1 MVRALAQTGRDTLQ
15 RTIEIVNNH
24 PEWGAKVVYGDTDS
38 LFVLL
43 DGRSRAEAF
52 AVGREIA
59 RVITRANPYPVE
71 LEMEKVYH
79 PCMMCTKKRYAGW
92 MYESETGIPMF
103 DARGIETVR
112 RDGCAAEREVLQQCL
127 RLLFTTSDLSTVKSY
142 VVHQCSKLHNGR
154 ISLVDYIIASEL
166 WLGTYKSP
174 HTPGAQVALQR
185 QEVDPNDK
193 VQLGERVP
201 YVVIRRQDGDPRLC
215 SSAEPPEVVLFPACA
230 DYSGVRRAL
239 QPNAAFYIFKRI
251 LPALDRVFSLVGVD
265 VYKWYTLETKRSSKH
280 TSLDRPLR
288 YSSSWDAT
296 IVGYFNSE
304 GCVLCGNMQ
313 CRGLLC
319 GHCNSSHLA
328 VTATLTARRRLA
340 EQRYNQLLQHCMRCA
355 DVRGGPVQ
363 CRSLDCSM
371 LYLRS
376 KLTGHAATAAAHAGR
391 GLLW

>member
-1 MVRALAQTGRDTLQ
+1 MRALAQTGRDTLQ
-15 RTIEIVNNH
+15 RTVEIVNNH

-52 AVGREIA
+52 TIGREIA

-79 PCMMCTKKRYAGW
+79 PCMLCTKKRYAGW
-92 MYESETGIPMF
+92 MYESENGIPMF

-265 VYKWYTLETKRSSKH
+265 VYKWFTLVAKWSSKH
-280 TSLDRPLR
+280 APLDRPPR
-288 YSSSWDAT
+288 SSSSLGVT
-296 IVGYFNSE
+296 IAGHFYSE
-304 GCVLCGNMQ
+304 SCVLCNMQ
-313 CRGLLC
+313 CRGVLC
-319 GHCNSSHLA
+319 DHCNSNQSTA
-328 VTATLTARRRLA
+328 TATLSARRRLA
-340 EQRYNQLLQHCMRCA
+340 EQRYTKMLQHCMLCA
-355 DVRGGPVQ
+355 DMPGGPVQ
-363 CRSLDCSM
+363 CRSLDCSI
-371 LYLRS
+371 LYLRT
-376 KLTGHAATAAAHAGR
+376 KLAGHAAMAAAHADQHW
-391 GLLW
+391 LQW